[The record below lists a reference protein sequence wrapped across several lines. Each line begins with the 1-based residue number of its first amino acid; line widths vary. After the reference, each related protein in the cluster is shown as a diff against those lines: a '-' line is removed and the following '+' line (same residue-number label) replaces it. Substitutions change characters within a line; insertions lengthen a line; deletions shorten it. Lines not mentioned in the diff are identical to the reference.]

1 MVGLGIEPFDNFEFK
16 DSLLLLAAGVVVV
29 LTIADV
35 LNISAYIA
43 KRDNLIDK

>member
-16 DSLLLLAAGVVVV
+16 DSLLLLAVGGVFV
-29 LTIADV
+29 LTLTSL